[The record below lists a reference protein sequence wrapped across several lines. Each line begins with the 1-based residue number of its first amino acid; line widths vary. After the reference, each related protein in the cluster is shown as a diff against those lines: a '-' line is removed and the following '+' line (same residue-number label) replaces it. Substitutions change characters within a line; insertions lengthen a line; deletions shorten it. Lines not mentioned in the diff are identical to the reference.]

1 MVSLG
6 VLIIGFIII
15 CITVAILLAAVMY
28 LVFGRIAFGRW
39 DTRFFRSD
47 FDERQQLA
55 RGRAS
60 RDAFGTVIV
69 LLCVWYLVE
78 ALELSLPFSGPVI
91 PIFIACAGVAVYSV
105 ECIFRDAY
113 IGLHNHPVLWAVAD
127 LFVLVS
133 NLYVAR
139 KLFTAGENGWTSLLL
154 AILLGIVLVAFGLK
168 TLLNRIHT
176 ENDAEE

>member
-1 MVSLG
+1 MFSLG

-15 CITVAILLAAVMY
+15 CITVAILIAAVMY
-28 LVFGRIAFGRW
+28 LMFGRIAFGRW
-39 DTRFFRSD
+39 DTRFFRNE
-47 FDERQQLA
+47 FDERQQFA
-55 RGRAS
+55 

-127 LFVLVS
+127 VFVLVS
-133 NLYVAR
+133 DLYVTR